1 MELLFQKNDYS
12 SINIILIMQLL
23 INEGFNQMF
32 PFVDQFQKRINDT
45 CAINVHT
52 SYLIKRTD
60 ISEDYENGV
69 FYYKITVINLPNKE
83 TKIFKKIENALKY
96 IKNV

>member
-1 MELLFQKNDYS
+1 
-12 SINIILIMQLL
+12 MQLL

-45 CAINVHT
+45 CAISVHT

-60 ISEDYENGV
+60 ISEDYEKGV

-83 TKIFKKIENALKY
+83 TKIFKNIENALKY